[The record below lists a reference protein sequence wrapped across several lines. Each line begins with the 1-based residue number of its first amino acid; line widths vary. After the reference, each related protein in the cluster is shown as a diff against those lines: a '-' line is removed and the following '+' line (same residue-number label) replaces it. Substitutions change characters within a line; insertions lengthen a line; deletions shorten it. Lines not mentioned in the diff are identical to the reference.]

1 MVIKKRKKPYL
12 SSIGKYIQLLYL
24 IQVLLLIVMLLYRLF
39 SSYSFI
45 KLRFNWRINIDLV
58 LLFLAFL
65 MLINGYLV
73 IKDVVDLKRWKERT
87 RMKDEAYEYIGK
99 LNQDLRMQRHDFL
112 NHIQIIY
119 SLNELEE
126 YQECKDYL
134 NKIYE
139 HIGKLS
145 ENIKTD
151 KIAINALIQAKANE
165 AQRLGI
171 PYQVSIRSRLSHMI
185 MPDWELCRCLG
196 NLIDNAFTATLQ
208 YDACKSVAIHIE
220 ENITDYILNVSNTGK
235 PIDEDIIQRIFEPGV
250 TTKKNQDEE
259 HGMGLYIVK
268 TILKQYGGE
277 VTTKHVS
284 PDTSFVMKIPKTD
297 ITNGKVYNADKK
309 H

>member
-1 MVIKKRKKPYL
+1 MAIKNRKKRQL
-12 SSIGKYIQLLYL
+12 SNIGKYIQLLYL
-24 IQVLLLIVMLLYRLF
+24 IQVLLLIAMVLYRLF
-39 SSYSFI
+39 SRYSFI
-45 KLRFNWRINIDLV
+45 KLGFNWRINMDIV
-58 LLFLAFL
+58 LLFIAFL

-73 IKDVVDLKRWKERT
+73 IKDVVDLKRWKERIK
-87 RMKDEAYEYIGK
+87 MKDEAYDYVQK

-126 YQECKDYL
+126 YEACRDYL

-151 KIAINALIQAKANE
+151 RIAINALLQAKANE
-165 AQRLGI
+165 AQRLHI
-171 PYQVSIRSRLSHMI
+171 LYQVSIRSRLSDLV

-208 YDACKSVAIHIE
+208 YHDCKQVSIHIE
-220 ENITDYILNVSNTGK
+220 ENIKDYILTVSNTGN
-235 PIDEDIIQRIFEPGV
+235 PIGEHLLASMFERGV
-250 TTKKNQDEE
+250 TTKNNQEE

-268 TILKQYGGE
+268 SVLEQYNGE
-277 VTTKHVS
+277 VSINHTS
-284 PDTSFVMKIPKTD
+284 PHTSLVMQVPKPD
-297 ITNGKVYNADKK
+297 ITSNKMYNTDKK
-309 H
+309 D